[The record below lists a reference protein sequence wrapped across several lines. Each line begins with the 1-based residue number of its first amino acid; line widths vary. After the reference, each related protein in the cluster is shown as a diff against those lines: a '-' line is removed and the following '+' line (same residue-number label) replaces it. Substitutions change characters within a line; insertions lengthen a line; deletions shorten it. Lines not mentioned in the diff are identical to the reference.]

1 MSAYGARRTLRGV
14 NFICVAPQAQSVSLV
29 GDFNKWNPAANPM
42 KRMPDGAWL
51 LMVELAHGHHRYA
64 FLVDG
69 NLTLDPRAQGV
80 TRNDEGERVSLLP
93 VS

>member
-1 MSAYGARRTLRGV
+1 MSAYGARRNLRGM

-51 LMVELAHGHHRYA
+51 VMVELAHGHHRYA

-69 NLTLDPRAQGV
+69 NLTPDPRAQGV
-80 TRNDEGERVSLLP
+80 TRNDQGERVSLLP

>member
-14 NFICVAPQAQSVSLV
+14 NFICVAPQARSVSLV

>member
-1 MSAYGARRTLRGV
+1 MTPLVPKKTLRTA
-14 NFICVAPQAQSVSLV
+14 NFICNAPQAHSVSLV
-29 GDFNKWNPAANPM
+29 GDFNEWNPASHPM

-51 LMVELAHGHHRYA
+51 LSVDLNHGHHRYA

-69 NLTLDPRAQGV
+69 KLTLDPRAQGI
-80 TRNDEGERVSLLP
+80 TRNDQGERVSLVP